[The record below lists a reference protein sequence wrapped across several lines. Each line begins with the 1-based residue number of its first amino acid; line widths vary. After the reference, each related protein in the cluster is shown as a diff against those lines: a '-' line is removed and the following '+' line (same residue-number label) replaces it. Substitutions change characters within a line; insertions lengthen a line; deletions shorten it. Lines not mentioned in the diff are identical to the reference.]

1 MYLDAERDWR
11 SDDMKN
17 NERYRFL
24 LKSKRK
30 ELNLTQY
37 QVSEKIKISRS
48 YYSDIE
54 NGRTFPSGK
63 MMLRINEVLPI
74 FLFINDAK
82 RDFKEGAIW
91 QT

>member
-1 MYLDAERDWR
+1 
-11 SDDMKN
+11 MKN

-74 FLFINDAK
+74 FLFINDAE
-82 RDFKEGAIW
+82 RDFKEVKKW
-91 QT
+91 QI

>member
-1 MYLDAERDWR
+1 
-11 SDDMKN
+11 MKS

-30 ELNLTQY
+30 KLNLTQY
-37 QVSEKIKISRS
+37 EVSTKIKISRS

-54 NGRTFPSGK
+54 NGRTFPSGR

-74 FLFINDAK
+74 FLFINDAE
-82 RDFKEGAIW
+82 RDLKEETKW

>member
-1 MYLDAERDWR
+1 
-11 SDDMKN
+11 MKN

-82 RDFKEGAIW
+82 RDFKEVTKW

>member
-1 MYLDAERDWR
+1 
-11 SDDMKN
+11 MKN

-82 RDFKEGAIW
+82 RDFKEEIK
-91 QT
+91 

>member
-1 MYLDAERDWR
+1 
-11 SDDMKN
+11 MKN

-82 RDFKEGAIW
+82 RDFNEVAKW

>member
-1 MYLDAERDWR
+1 
-11 SDDMKN
+11 MKN

-82 RDFKEGAIW
+82 RDFKEV
-91 QT
+91 TK

>member
-1 MYLDAERDWR
+1 
-11 SDDMKN
+11 MKN

-82 RDFKEGAIW
+82 RDFKEEIKW

>member
-1 MYLDAERDWR
+1 
-11 SDDMKN
+11 MKN

-54 NGRTFPSGK
+54 NGRTFHSGK

-82 RDFKEGAIW
+82 RDFKEV
-91 QT
+91 TK

>member
-1 MYLDAERDWR
+1 
-11 SDDMKN
+11 MKN

-82 RDFKEGAIW
+82 RDFKEE
-91 QT
+91 TK

>member
-1 MYLDAERDWR
+1 
-11 SDDMKN
+11 MKN

-74 FLFINDAK
+74 FLFNNDAK
-82 RDFKEGAIW
+82 RDFKEV
-91 QT
+91 TK

>member
-1 MYLDAERDWR
+1 MGDG
-11 SDDMKN
+11 MKN

-63 MMLRINEVLPI
+63 MMLRINEVLPV

-82 RDFKEGAIW
+82 RDFKEV
-91 QT
+91 TK

>member
-1 MYLDAERDWR
+1 
-11 SDDMKN
+11 MKN

-24 LKSKRK
+24 LKSKRE

-82 RDFKEGAIW
+82 RDFKEVTKW

>member
-1 MYLDAERDWR
+1 
-11 SDDMKN
+11 MKN

-74 FLFINDAK
+74 FLFINDAE
-82 RDFKEGAIW
+82 RDFKKV
-91 QT
+91 TK

>member
-1 MYLDAERDWR
+1 
-11 SDDMKN
+11 MKN

-82 RDFKEGAIW
+82 RDFKEI
-91 QT
+91 TK

>member
-1 MYLDAERDWR
+1 
-11 SDDMKN
+11 MKD

-54 NGRTFPSGK
+54 NGWTFPSGK

-74 FLFINDAK
+74 FLFVNDAK
-82 RDFKEGAIW
+82 RDIKEGVK
-91 QT
+91 

>member
-1 MYLDAERDWR
+1 
-11 SDDMKN
+11 MKN

-82 RDFKEGAIW
+82 RDFKEA
-91 QT
+91 TK

>member
-1 MYLDAERDWR
+1 
-11 SDDMKN
+11 MKN

-82 RDFKEGAIW
+82 RDFEEETK
-91 QT
+91 

>member
-1 MYLDAERDWR
+1 
-11 SDDMKN
+11 MKN

-82 RDFKEGAIW
+82 RDFKEATKW

>member
-1 MYLDAERDWR
+1 
-11 SDDMKN
+11 MKN

-82 RDFKEGAIW
+82 RDFNEVAK
-91 QT
+91 